1 MASSLSSYL
10 RAARE
15 AKLWSQRE
23 LSDRAGIPQAHIS
36 RIESGAV
43 DPKVSTIWE
52 LARVLDLDLVLLPRT
67 ALTAVDAL
75 LREHAS
81 EADRHRLRDLIPR
94 LHSAAHA
101 LQAMAGG
108 LHDRVANLADGLG
121 KLDLA
126 ELPPQVRTEILRT
139 ALAVNDAVKAR
150 KTQILDAAVTSL
162 QQALAQAST
171 LASRGETRPAYTLDD
186 EE

>member
-10 RAARE
+10 REARE
-15 AKLWSQRE
+15 AKSWSQRE

-36 RIESGAV
+36 RIESGAI
-43 DPKVSTIWE
+43 DPKVSTISE
-52 LARVLDLDLVLLPRT
+52 LARVLDLDLMLLPRT

-81 EADRHRLRDLIPR
+81 EADRHRLLDLIPR

-101 LQAMAGG
+101 HPAMAGG
-108 LHDRVANLADGLG
+108 LHDRVANLADSLG

-126 ELPPQVRTEILRT
+126 ELPPPVRRDVLGA
-139 ALAVNDAVKAR
+139 ALAVNRAVKAR
-150 KTQILDAAVTSL
+150 KTHLLDAAVTNL

-186 EE
+186 ED